1 MTSSDRPGAP
11 FVRRPRQETPDP
23 VNHAEE
29 NVRTELS
36 CILLRARSVAS
47 SRRDEFVDGSVAYD
61 VASMVIIRL
70 ASLTERSEFSPWAEL
85 LSSQEIAAIRATR
98 NIAAHA
104 GYAVMNDELFWE
116 AVTVSVPEIVERL
129 LNRG

>member
-1 MTSSDRPGAP
+1 
-11 FVRRPRQETPDP
+11 
-23 VNHAEE
+23 
-29 NVRTELS
+29 
-36 CILLRARSVAS
+36 
-47 SRRDEFVDGSVAYD
+47 
-61 VASMVIIRL
+61 MVIIRL